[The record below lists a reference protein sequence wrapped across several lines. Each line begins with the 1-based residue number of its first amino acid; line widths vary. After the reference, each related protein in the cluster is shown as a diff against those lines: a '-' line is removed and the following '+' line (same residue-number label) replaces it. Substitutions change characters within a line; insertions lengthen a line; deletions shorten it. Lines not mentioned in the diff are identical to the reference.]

1 LSTVL
6 PVTLAG
12 KRGKSR
18 SENTIK
24 MNFEIPFLVFHV
36 EPAIFL
42 LVADDP
48 DDYIYP
54 IYGRMAKMDNDESD
68 IVVGKF
74 RLYYVDIASAIN
86 TGYINMFD
94 LFDAHSDS
102 TADYYGSLFDPDT
115 MDFSENL
122 QQLFNYEIF
131 EQNVLI
137 IDRLELLPEY
147 RGENLGL
154 TIMRR
159 LIQRYSAGAAV
170 VAIKP
175 FPLQFEQS
183 IPAENKSGWH
193 TEMQLSSF
201 RETEG
206 DSIRKLRSHY
216 SKLGFIEMKGT
227 PHMFLSTTRR
237 LPPIE
242 RLLT

>member
-74 RLYYVDIASAIN
+74 RLHYVDIASAIN
-86 TGYINMFD
+86 TGYIDMFD
-94 LFDAHSDS
+94 LFDSHSDS

-115 MDFSENL
+115 WISVKICSNCL
-122 QQLFNYEIF
+122 
-131 EQNVLI
+131 
-137 IDRLELLPEY
+137 
-147 RGENLGL
+147 
-154 TIMRR
+154 
-159 LIQRYSAGAAV
+159 
-170 VAIKP
+170 
-175 FPLQFEQS
+175 
-183 IPAENKSGWH
+183 
-193 TEMQLSSF
+193 
-201 RETEG
+201 
-206 DSIRKLRSHY
+206 
-216 SKLGFIEMKGT
+216 
-227 PHMFLSTTRR
+227 TTRF
-237 LPPIE
+237 LNKMY
-242 RLLT
+242 

>member
-1 LSTVL
+1 
-6 PVTLAG
+6 
-12 KRGKSR
+12 
-18 SENTIK
+18 
-24 MNFEIPFLVFHV
+24 
-36 EPAIFL
+36 
-42 LVADDP
+42 
-48 DDYIYP
+48 
-54 IYGRMAKMDNDESD
+54 
-68 IVVGKF
+68 
-74 RLYYVDIASAIN
+74 
-86 TGYINMFD
+86 
-94 LFDAHSDS
+94 
-102 TADYYGSLFDPDT
+102 

-159 LIQRYSAGAAV
+159 LIQRYSAGAGV

-193 TEMQLSSF
+193 AEMQLSSF
-201 RETEG
+201 RETERA
-206 DSIRKLRSHY
+206 SIRKLRNHY
-216 SKLGFIEMKGT
+216 SKLGFVDKLGFVEMKGT